1 MRFASSLSRQLL
13 PCSHDLQAP
22 FASAAAHRSGPS
34 VESIAKNSTTQA
46 RYALFQKPD
55 GRNWPAGCFLFS
67 KASSNTPLAPPLARF
82 HPQFRSRGSNKI
94 IVSYLRATPHHDQ
107 SLHQAARTAA
117 SNWFFFFFVVVVA
130 VSMLSTVFLFSAARA
145 LLSAIQSTTSSQ
157 KRSSCNATDRKNR
170 KQSYRGGE
178 ARERVSIFRVASSR
192 KLERSK
198 TTEMG
203 RGFFSLCRFG
213 RRPLSLRRFRFSLSK
228 FFNRESLHWKRPRST

>member
-117 SNWFFFFFVVVVA
+117 SNWFFFLLRRRRCFDAFNC
-130 VSMLSTVFLFSAARA
+130 LSF
-145 LLSAIQSTTSSQ
+145 
-157 KRSSCNATDRKNR
+157 
-170 KQSYRGGE
+170 
-178 ARERVSIFRVASSR
+178 
-192 KLERSK
+192 
-198 TTEMG
+198 
-203 RGFFSLCRFG
+203 LCRS
-213 RRPLSLRRFRFSLSK
+213 RAPLCSSK
-228 FFNRESLHWKRPRST
+228 YNELTEEKLL

>member
-1 MRFASSLSRQLL
+1 MEEIGQRGVFSFQRHRQTPPLHPRSRVSTPNSDPGEATRSSYPTFERHRITTSLSTR
-13 PCSHDLQAP
+13 PRGRR
-22 FASAAAHRSGPS
+22 HRIG
-34 VESIAKNSTTQA
+34 
-46 RYALFQKPD
+46 
-55 GRNWPAGCFLFS
+55 
-67 KASSNTPLAPPLARF
+67 
-82 HPQFRSRGSNKI
+82 
-94 IVSYLRATPHHDQ
+94 
-107 SLHQAARTAA
+107 
-117 SNWFFFFFVVVVA
+117 FFFFFVVVA

-145 LLSAIQSTTSSQ
+145 LLSAVQSTTSSQ